1 MAYIIADNIIS
12 PLGETSEDNYL
23 SVKSGRSGI
32 RAYEPGTCNIPE
44 GFNAS
49 LLFEDFETLALKSAQ
64 KAIANALKNIA
75 NGQKAIGNAQK
86 NIANEQKNIGNA
98 QLELKGKRT
107 AFILSSTKGNI
118 EGNIS
123 LADSAQRIASQLG
136 IDSKPIV
143 VCNACISGLSALIL
157 GNRLIDSGL
166 YDTAIVCGCDT
177 PRQFILSGFQS
188 LKALSPEPC
197 RPFDME
203 RMGLNLGEA
212 AATLILSKN
221 PLQGNS
227 WRMGDGFIRND
238 AFHISTPS
246 KTADGLYLSLQR
258 TLESFTKEISS
269 ACKQIDLKEHL
280 AFINAHGTAT
290 LFNDQMESVAIGRAG
305 LSELPA
311 NAYKSFW
318 GHTMGAAGILE
329 TIISMKAI
337 DDDTILGTR
346 GFSELGVSGKMNI
359 CAENRPTDKK
369 GFIKMLSGF
378 GGCNAT
384 IWATKCPERE
394 NIALSQKEQQER
406 EFTTTHTIR
415 ITPEEVILDQR
426 KIWEGKEELGE
437 QEGQEHHS
445 LLTSLYKQMIGDY
458 PKFYKM
464 DGLSRLGFVASE
476 ILLNA
481 EKEETDE
488 ERAIIFF
495 NHSSSIDSDRN
506 YKESIKDKDN
516 YFPSPS
522 IFVYT
527 LPNIVT
533 GEIAIRNH
541 FQGETSFF
549 ILPDKDEKMMEE
561 ILQAS
566 CRDAQSKSF
575 LTGWIDYEDERHFEA
590 ELKICRIQPSLI
602 AYQEVK
608 GVKEVKELRRM
619 SCSLIRR
626 KNKILK

>member
-12 PLGETSEDNYL
+12 PLGETSEENYL
-23 SVKSGRSGI
+23 SVKAGRSGI

-44 GFNAS
+44 GFYAS
-49 LLFEDFETLALKSAQ
+49 LLFEDFETLALRSAQ
-64 KAIANALKNIA
+64 KAIA
-75 NGQKAIGNAQK
+75 
-86 NIANEQKNIGNA
+86 NA

-118 EGNIS
+118 EENIS

-136 IDSKPIV
+136 IDAKPIV

-166 YDTAIVCGCDT
+166 YDAAIVCGCDT

-188 LKALSPEPC
+188 LKALSPESC

-221 PLQGNS
+221 PIQGNS

-258 TLESFTKEISS
+258 TLESYTKEISS
-269 ACKQIDLKEHL
+269 TCKQIDMKEHL

-305 LSELPA
+305 LSDLPA

-384 IWATKCPERE
+384 IWAAKSPERE
-394 NIALSQKEQQER
+394 NIALSQIEQQNR

-426 KIWEGKEELGE
+426 KLWEGKKELEE
-437 QEGQEHHS
+437 QEGKEHHS
-445 LLTSLYKQMIGDY
+445 LLTSLYKQMIGNY

-481 EKEETDE
+481 EKGETDK

-495 NHSSSIDSDRN
+495 NHSSSIASDRN
-506 YKESIKDKDN
+506 YKESINDKDN

-541 FQGETSFF
+541 FHGETSFF
-549 ILPDKDEKMMEE
+549 ILPDKDERLMEE

-590 ELKICRIQPSLI
+590 DLKIKKMRN
-602 AYQEVK
+602 YK
-608 GVKEVKELRRM
+608 
-619 SCSLIRR
+619 
-626 KNKILK
+626 

>member
-12 PLGETSEDNYL
+12 PLGETSEENYL
-23 SVKSGRSGI
+23 SVKAGRSGI

-44 GFNAS
+44 GFYAS
-49 LLFEDFETLALKSAQ
+49 LLFEDFETLALRSAQ
-64 KAIANALKNIA
+64 KAIA
-75 NGQKAIGNAQK
+75 
-86 NIANEQKNIGNA
+86 NA

-118 EGNIS
+118 EENIS

-166 YDTAIVCGCDT
+166 YDAAIVCGCDT

-221 PLQGNS
+221 PIQGNS

-269 ACKQIDLKEHL
+269 TCKQIDMKEHL

-305 LSELPA
+305 LSDLPA

-346 GFSELGVSGKMNI
+346 GFAELGVSGKMNI

-384 IWATKCPERE
+384 IWAAKSPERE
-394 NIALSQKEQQER
+394 NIALSQMEQQNR

-415 ITPEEVILDQR
+415 ITPEEVILDQQ
-426 KIWEGKEELGE
+426 KLWEGKKELGK

-445 LLTSLYKQMIGDY
+445 LLTSLYKQMIGNY

-481 EKEETDE
+481 EKGDMDK

-495 NHSSSIDSDRN
+495 NHSSSIASDRN
-506 YKESIKDKDN
+506 YKESINGKDN

-541 FQGETSFF
+541 FHGETSFF
-549 ILPDKDEKMMEE
+549 ILPDKDERMMEE

-590 ELKICRIQPSLI
+590 DLKIKKMRN
-602 AYQEVK
+602 YK
-608 GVKEVKELRRM
+608 
-619 SCSLIRR
+619 
-626 KNKILK
+626 

>member
-12 PLGETSEDNYL
+12 PLGETSEENYL
-23 SVKSGRSGI
+23 SVKAGRSGI

-44 GFNAS
+44 GFYAS
-49 LLFEDFETLALKSAQ
+49 LLFEDFETLALRSAQ
-64 KAIANALKNIA
+64 KAIA
-75 NGQKAIGNAQK
+75 
-86 NIANEQKNIGNA
+86 NA

-118 EGNIS
+118 EENIS

-136 IDSKPIV
+136 IDAKPIV

-157 GNRLIDSGL
+157 GNRLIDSDL
-166 YDTAIVCGCDT
+166 YDAAIVCGCDT

-221 PLQGNS
+221 PIQGNS

-269 ACKQIDLKEHL
+269 TCKQIDMKEHL

-305 LSELPA
+305 LSDLPA

-384 IWATKCPERE
+384 IWAAKYPERE
-394 NIALSQKEQQER
+394 NIALSQIEQQNR
-406 EFTTTHTIR
+406 EFTTTHAIR
-415 ITPEEVILDQR
+415 ITPEEVVLDHQ
-426 KIWEGKEELGE
+426 KLWEGNQNANEKLEE
-437 QEGQEHHS
+437 QEGAGHHS
-445 LLTSLYKQMIGDY
+445 LLTSLYKQMIGNY

-481 EKEETDE
+481 EKGDTDVERREEEGERLLE

-495 NHSSSIDSDRN
+495 NHSSSIASDRN
-506 YKESIKDKDN
+506 YKESINDKDN

-541 FQGETSFF
+541 FHGETSFF
-549 ILPDKDEKMMEE
+549 ILPDKDERMMEE

-590 ELKICRIQPSLI
+590 DLKIKKMRN
-602 AYQEVK
+602 YK
-608 GVKEVKELRRM
+608 
-619 SCSLIRR
+619 
-626 KNKILK
+626 

>member
-64 KAIANALKNIA
+64 KAIANALKNI
-75 NGQKAIGNAQK
+75 GNAQK
-86 NIANEQKNIGNA
+86 TIGNA

-118 EGNIS
+118 EENIS

-157 GNRLIDSGL
+157 GNRLIDSDL
-166 YDTAIVCGCDT
+166 YDAAIVCGCDT

-221 PLQGNS
+221 PIQGNS
-227 WRMGDGFIRND
+227 WRLGDGFIRND

-269 ACKQIDLKEHL
+269 TCKQIDLKAHL

-305 LSELPA
+305 LSDLPA

-359 CAENRPTDKK
+359 CAENRQTDKK

-384 IWATKCPERE
+384 IWAAKKPERE
-394 NIALSQKEQQER
+394 NIALSQIEQQNR

-415 ITPEEVILDQR
+415 ITPEEVILDQQ
-426 KIWEGKEELGE
+426 KLWEGKKELGE

-445 LLTSLYKQMIGDY
+445 LLTSLYRQMIGNY

-481 EKEETDE
+481 EKGETDK

-495 NHSSSIDSDRN
+495 NHSSSIASDRN
-506 YKESIKDKDN
+506 YKESINDKDN

-541 FQGETSFF
+541 FHGETSFF
-549 ILPDKDEKMMEE
+549 ILPDKDERMMEE

-566 CRDAQSKSF
+566 CRDAQNKSF

-590 ELKICRIQPSLI
+590 ELKIKKMRN
-602 AYQEVK
+602 YK
-608 GVKEVKELRRM
+608 
-619 SCSLIRR
+619 
-626 KNKILK
+626 

>member
-12 PLGETSEDNYL
+12 PLGETSEENYL
-23 SVKSGRSGI
+23 SVKAGRSGI

-44 GFNAS
+44 GFYAS
-49 LLFEDFETLALKSAQ
+49 LLFEDFETLALRSAQ
-64 KAIANALKNIA
+64 KAIANALKT
-75 NGQKAIGNAQK
+75 IGN
-86 NIANEQKNIGNA
+86 GR
-98 QLELKGKRT
+98 LELKGKRT

-118 EGNIS
+118 EENIS

-136 IDSKPIV
+136 IASKPIV

-157 GNRLIDSGL
+157 GNRLTDSGL
-166 YDTAIVCGCDT
+166 YDAAIVCGCDT

-221 PLQGNS
+221 SIQGNS

-269 ACKQIDLKEHL
+269 TCKQIDMKEHL

-305 LSELPA
+305 LSDLPA

-384 IWATKCPERE
+384 IWAAKKPERE
-394 NIALSQKEQQER
+394 NIALSQIEQQNR

-415 ITPEEVILDQR
+415 ITPEEVVLDHQ
-426 KIWEGKEELGE
+426 KLWEGNQNANEKLGE

-445 LLTSLYKQMIGDY
+445 LLTTLYKQMIGNY

-481 EKEETDE
+481 EKGETDK

-495 NHSSSIDSDRN
+495 NHSSSIASDRN
-506 YKESIKDKDN
+506 YKESINDKDN

-541 FQGETSFF
+541 FHGETSFF
-549 ILPDKDEKMMEE
+549 ILPDKDERMMEE

-566 CRDAQSKSF
+566 CRDDQSKSF

-590 ELKICRIQPSLI
+590 DLKIKKMRN
-602 AYQEVK
+602 YK
-608 GVKEVKELRRM
+608 
-619 SCSLIRR
+619 
-626 KNKILK
+626 

>member
-12 PLGETSEDNYL
+12 PLGETSEENYL
-23 SVKSGRSGI
+23 SVKAGRSGI

-44 GFNAS
+44 GFYAS
-49 LLFEDFETLALKSAQ
+49 LLFEDFETLALRSAQ
-64 KAIANALKNIA
+64 KAIANA
-75 NGQKAIGNAQK
+75 QKTM
-86 NIANEQKNIGNA
+86 GNA

-118 EGNIS
+118 EENIS
-123 LADSAQRIASQLG
+123 LADSAQKIASQLG

-157 GNRLIDSGL
+157 GNRLIDSDL
-166 YDTAIVCGCDT
+166 YDAAIVCGCDT

-221 PLQGNS
+221 PIQGNS

-269 ACKQIDLKEHL
+269 TCKQIDMKEHL
-280 AFINAHGTAT
+280 TFINAHGTAT

-384 IWATKCPERE
+384 IWAAKNPERE
-394 NIALSQKEQQER
+394 NIALSQIEQQNR

-415 ITPEEVILDQR
+415 ITPEEVILDQQ
-426 KIWEGKEELGE
+426 KLWERKEELGE
-437 QEGQEHHS
+437 QEGKEHHS
-445 LLTSLYKQMIGDY
+445 LLTSLYKQMIGNY

-481 EKEETDE
+481 EKGETDK

-495 NHSSSIDSDRN
+495 NHSSSIASDRN
-506 YKESIKDKDN
+506 YKESINDKDN

-541 FQGETSFF
+541 FHGETSFF
-549 ILPDKDEKMMEE
+549 ILPDKDERMMEE

-590 ELKICRIQPSLI
+590 DLKIKKMR
-602 AYQEVK
+602 
-608 GVKEVKELRRM
+608 
-619 SCSLIRR
+619 
-626 KNKILK
+626 NKILKSYK

>member
-64 KAIANALKNIA
+64 KAI
-75 NGQKAIGNAQK
+75 
-86 NIANEQKNIGNA
+86 GNA

-118 EGNIS
+118 EENIS

-166 YDTAIVCGCDT
+166 YDAAIVCGCDT
-177 PRQFILSGFQS
+177 PRQFILSGFLS

-221 PLQGNS
+221 PIQGNS

-269 ACKQIDLKEHL
+269 TCEQIDMKAHL

-305 LSELPA
+305 LSDLPA

-384 IWATKCPERE
+384 IWAAKSPERE
-394 NIALSQKEQQER
+394 YIALSQKEQQER

-437 QEGQEHHS
+437 QEGKEHHS
-445 LLTSLYKQMIGDY
+445 LLTALYKQMIGDY

-481 EKEETDE
+481 EKEETEE

-495 NHSSSIDSDRN
+495 NHSSSIASDRN

-549 ILPDKDEKMMEE
+549 ILPDKDKKMMEE

-602 AYQEVK
+602 ANPS
-608 GVKEVKELRRM
+608 GLRY
-619 SCSLIRR
+619 SDKS
-626 KNKILK
+626 

>member
-12 PLGETSEDNYL
+12 PLGETSEENYL
-23 SVKSGRSGI
+23 SVKAGRSGI

-44 GFNAS
+44 GFYAS
-49 LLFEDFETLALKSAQ
+49 LLFEDFETLTLRSAQ
-64 KAIANALKNIA
+64 KAIANAQKTMG
-75 NGQKAIGNAQK
+75 NG
-86 NIANEQKNIGNA
+86 

-118 EGNIS
+118 EENIS

-136 IDSKPIV
+136 IDAKPIV

-166 YDTAIVCGCDT
+166 YDAAIVCGCDT

-221 PLQGNS
+221 PIQGNS

-269 ACKQIDLKEHL
+269 TCKQIDMKEHL

-305 LSELPA
+305 LSDLPA

-384 IWATKCPERE
+384 IWAAKNPERE
-394 NIALSQKEQQER
+394 NIALSQIEQQNR

-415 ITPEEVILDQR
+415 ITPEEVILDQQ
-426 KIWEGKEELGE
+426 KLWEGKEELGE
-437 QEGQEHHS
+437 QEGKEHHS
-445 LLTSLYKQMIGDY
+445 LLTTLYKQLIGNY

-481 EKEETDE
+481 EKGETDK

-495 NHSSSIDSDRN
+495 NHSSSIASDRN
-506 YKESIKDKDN
+506 YKESINDKNN

-541 FQGETSFF
+541 FHGETSFF
-549 ILPDKDEKMMEE
+549 ILPDKDERLMEE

-590 ELKICRIQPSLI
+590 DLKIKKMRN
-602 AYQEVK
+602 YK
-608 GVKEVKELRRM
+608 
-619 SCSLIRR
+619 
-626 KNKILK
+626 

>member
-1 MAYIIADNIIS
+1 M
-12 PLGETSEDNYL
+12 
-23 SVKSGRSGI
+23 
-32 RAYEPGTCNIPE
+32 
-44 GFNAS
+44 
-49 LLFEDFETLALKSAQ
+49 
-64 KAIANALKNIA
+64 
-75 NGQKAIGNAQK
+75 
-86 NIANEQKNIGNA
+86 
-98 QLELKGKRT
+98 
-107 AFILSSTKGNI
+107 
-118 EGNIS
+118 
-123 LADSAQRIASQLG
+123 ADSAQRIASQLG

-166 YDTAIVCGCDT
+166 YDAAIVCGCDT

-221 PLQGNS
+221 PIQGNS

-269 ACKQIDLKEHL
+269 TCEQIDLKEHL

-305 LSELPA
+305 LSDLPA

-359 CAENRPTDKK
+359 CAENRQTDKK

-384 IWATKCPERE
+384 IWAAKYPERE
-394 NIALSQKEQQER
+394 NEAAEQIEQQNR
-406 EFTTTHTIR
+406 EFTTTHAIR
-415 ITPEEVILDQR
+415 ITPEEVVLDHQ
-426 KIWEGKEELGE
+426 KLWEGKKKLGE

-445 LLTSLYKQMIGDY
+445 LLTTLYKQMIGNY

-481 EKEETDE
+481 EKGETDK

-495 NHSSSIDSDRN
+495 NHSSSIASDRN
-506 YKESIKDKDN
+506 YKESINDKNN

-541 FQGETSFF
+541 FHGETSFF
-549 ILPDKDEKMMEE
+549 ILPDKDERMMEE

-566 CRDAQSKSF
+566 CLDAQSKSF

-590 ELKICRIQPSLI
+590 DLKIEKMRN
-602 AYQEVK
+602 YK
-608 GVKEVKELRRM
+608 
-619 SCSLIRR
+619 
-626 KNKILK
+626 

>member
-12 PLGETSEDNYL
+12 PLGETSEENYL
-23 SVKSGRSGI
+23 SVKAGRSGI

-44 GFNAS
+44 GFYAS
-49 LLFEDFETLALKSAQ
+49 LLFEDFETLALRSAQ
-64 KAIANALKNIA
+64 KAIA
-75 NGQKAIGNAQK
+75 
-86 NIANEQKNIGNA
+86 NA

-118 EGNIS
+118 EKNIS

-166 YDTAIVCGCDT
+166 YDAAIVCGCDT

-221 PLQGNS
+221 PILGNS

-269 ACKQIDLKEHL
+269 TCKQIDMKEHL

-305 LSELPA
+305 LSDLPA

-329 TIISMKAI
+329 TIICMKAI

-346 GFSELGVSGKMNI
+346 GFSELGVSGEMNI

-384 IWATKCPERE
+384 IWAAKSPERE
-394 NIALSQKEQQER
+394 YIDLSQKEQQNR

-415 ITPEEVILDQR
+415 ITPKEVILDQR
-426 KIWEGKEELGE
+426 KLWERMEELGK
-437 QEGQEHHS
+437 QEGKEHHS
-445 LLTSLYKQMIGDY
+445 LLTTLYKQMIGNY

-481 EKEETDE
+481 EKGDTDVERREEEGERLLE

-495 NHSSSIDSDRN
+495 NHSSSIASDRN
-506 YKESIKDKDN
+506 YKESINDKDN

-541 FQGETSFF
+541 FHGETSFF
-549 ILPDKDEKMMEE
+549 ILPDKDERLMEE

-590 ELKICRIQPSLI
+590 DLKIKKMRN
-602 AYQEVK
+602 YK
-608 GVKEVKELRRM
+608 
-619 SCSLIRR
+619 
-626 KNKILK
+626 

>member
-12 PLGETSEDNYL
+12 PLGETSEENYL
-23 SVKSGRSGI
+23 SVKAGRSGI

-44 GFNAS
+44 GFYAS

-64 KAIANALKNIA
+64 KAIANAQKNIE
-75 NGQKAIGNAQK
+75 NAQK
-86 NIANEQKNIGNA
+86 DIGNEQKTMGNA

-118 EGNIS
+118 EENIS

-157 GNRLIDSGL
+157 GNRLIDSDL
-166 YDTAIVCGCDT
+166 YDAAIVCGCDT

-221 PLQGNS
+221 PIQGNS

-269 ACKQIDLKEHL
+269 TCKQIDLKEHL

-305 LSELPA
+305 LSDLPA

-384 IWATKCPERE
+384 IWAAKKPERE
-394 NIALSQKEQQER
+394 NIDLSQKEQLNR

-426 KIWEGKEELGE
+426 KLWEGKKELGE

-445 LLTSLYKQMIGDY
+445 LLTTLYKQMIGNY

-481 EKEETDE
+481 EKGETDK

-495 NHSSSIDSDRN
+495 NHSSSIASDRN
-506 YKESIKDKDN
+506 YKESINDKDN

-541 FQGETSFF
+541 FHGETSFF
-549 ILPDKDEKMMEE
+549 ILPDKDERMMEE

-566 CRDAQSKSF
+566 CRDDQSKSF

-590 ELKICRIQPSLI
+590 DLKIKKMRN
-602 AYQEVK
+602 YK
-608 GVKEVKELRRM
+608 
-619 SCSLIRR
+619 
-626 KNKILK
+626 

>member
-12 PLGETSEDNYL
+12 PLGETSEENYL
-23 SVKSGRSGI
+23 SVKAGRSGI

-44 GFNAS
+44 GFYAS
-49 LLFEDFETLALKSAQ
+49 LLFEDFETLALRSAQ
-64 KAIANALKNIA
+64 KAIA
-75 NGQKAIGNAQK
+75 
-86 NIANEQKNIGNA
+86 NA

-118 EGNIS
+118 EENIS

-136 IDSKPIV
+136 IDSQPIV

-157 GNRLIDSGL
+157 GNRLIDSDL
-166 YDTAIVCGCDT
+166 YDAAIVCGCDT

-221 PLQGNS
+221 SIQGNS

-269 ACKQIDLKEHL
+269 TCKQIDLKEHL

-359 CAENRPTDKK
+359 CAENRQTDKK

-384 IWATKCPERE
+384 IWAAKDPERE
-394 NIALSQKEQQER
+394 NIALSQIEQQNR
-406 EFTTTHTIR
+406 EFTTTHAIR
-415 ITPEEVILDQR
+415 ITPEEVVLDHQ
-426 KIWEGKEELGE
+426 KLWEGNQNANEKLEE
-437 QEGQEHHS
+437 QEGAGHHS
-445 LLTSLYKQMIGDY
+445 LLTSLYRQMIGNY

-481 EKEETDE
+481 EKGDTDVERREEEGERLLE

-495 NHSSSIDSDRN
+495 NHSSSIASDRN
-506 YKESIKDKDN
+506 YKESINDKDN

-541 FQGETSFF
+541 FHGETSFF
-549 ILPDKDEKMMEE
+549 ILPDKDERMMEE

-590 ELKICRIQPSLI
+590 DLKIKKMRN
-602 AYQEVK
+602 YK
-608 GVKEVKELRRM
+608 
-619 SCSLIRR
+619 
-626 KNKILK
+626 

>member
-12 PLGETSEDNYL
+12 PLGETSEENYL
-23 SVKSGRSGI
+23 SVKAGRSGI

-44 GFNAS
+44 GFYAS

-64 KAIANALKNIA
+64 KAIANA
-75 NGQKAIGNAQK
+75 QKTM
-86 NIANEQKNIGNA
+86 GNA

-118 EGNIS
+118 EENIS
-123 LADSAQRIASQLG
+123 LADSAQKIASQLG

-166 YDTAIVCGCDT
+166 YDAAIVCGCDT

-221 PLQGNS
+221 PILGNS

-269 ACKQIDLKEHL
+269 TCKQIDMKAHL

-290 LFNDQMESVAIGRAG
+290 LFNDQMESVAIERAG
-305 LSELPA
+305 LSDLPA

-346 GFSELGVSGKMNI
+346 GFSELGVSGEMNI

-384 IWATKCPERE
+384 IWAAKYPERE
-394 NIALSQKEQQER
+394 NEAAEQIEQQNR
-406 EFTTTHTIR
+406 EFTTTHAIR
-415 ITPEEVILDQR
+415 ITPEEVVLDHQ
-426 KIWEGKEELGE
+426 KLWEGNQNANEKLDE
-437 QEGQEHHS
+437 QEGAGHHS
-445 LLTSLYKQMIGDY
+445 LLTSLYRQMIGNY

-481 EKEETDE
+481 EKGDTDVERREEEGERLLE

-495 NHSSSIDSDRN
+495 NHSSSIASDRN
-506 YKESIKDKDN
+506 YKESINDKDN

-541 FQGETSFF
+541 FHGETSFF
-549 ILPDKDEKMMEE
+549 ILPDKDERLMEE

-590 ELKICRIQPSLI
+590 DLKIKKMRN
-602 AYQEVK
+602 YK
-608 GVKEVKELRRM
+608 
-619 SCSLIRR
+619 
-626 KNKILK
+626 

>member
-12 PLGETSEDNYL
+12 PLGETSEENYL
-23 SVKSGRSGI
+23 SVKAGRSGI

-44 GFNAS
+44 GFYAS
-49 LLFEDFETLALKSAQ
+49 LLFEDFETLALRSAQ
-64 KAIANALKNIA
+64 KAIA
-75 NGQKAIGNAQK
+75 
-86 NIANEQKNIGNA
+86 NA

-118 EGNIS
+118 EENIS
-123 LADSAQRIASQLG
+123 LADSAQRIANLLG

-166 YDTAIVCGCDT
+166 YDFAIVCGCDT

-221 PLQGNS
+221 PIQGNS

-258 TLESFTKEISS
+258 TLESYTKEISS
-269 ACKQIDLKEHL
+269 ACKQIDMKAHL

-290 LFNDQMESVAIGRAG
+290 LFNDQMESVAISRAG
-305 LSELPA
+305 LSDLPA

-394 NIALSQKEQQER
+394 NIALSQKEQLHR

-437 QEGQEHHS
+437 QEGLEHHS

-481 EKEETDE
+481 EKGETEEERKEEEIKNLE

-495 NHSSSIDSDRN
+495 NHSSSIASDRN

-549 ILPDKDEKMMEE
+549 ILPDKDEMMMKE

-590 ELKICRIQPSLI
+590 DLKIKKMRN
-602 AYQEVK
+602 YK
-608 GVKEVKELRRM
+608 
-619 SCSLIRR
+619 
-626 KNKILK
+626 

>member
-12 PLGETSEDNYL
+12 PLGETSEENYL
-23 SVKSGRSGI
+23 SVKAGRSGI

-44 GFNAS
+44 GFYAS

-64 KAIANALKNIA
+64 KAIAN
-75 NGQKAIGNAQK
+75 GR
-86 NIANEQKNIGNA
+86 
-98 QLELKGKRT
+98 LELKGKRT

-118 EGNIS
+118 EENIS
-123 LADSAQRIASQLG
+123 LADSAQRIANQLG
-136 IDSKPIV
+136 IDAKPIV

-157 GNRLIDSGL
+157 GNRLIDSDL
-166 YDTAIVCGCDT
+166 YDAAIVCGCDT
-177 PRQFILSGFQS
+177 PQQFILSGFQS

-221 PLQGNS
+221 PIQGNS

-269 ACKQIDLKEHL
+269 TCKQIDLKEHL

-305 LSELPA
+305 LSDLPA

-346 GFSELGVSGKMNI
+346 GFSELGVSGEMNI

-384 IWATKCPERE
+384 IWAAKIPERE
-394 NIALSQKEQQER
+394 NEAAEQIEQQNR

-426 KIWEGKEELGE
+426 KLWEGKKELGE
-437 QEGQEHHS
+437 QEGKEHHS
-445 LLTSLYKQMIGDY
+445 LLTTLYKQMIGNY

-481 EKEETDE
+481 EKGDTDVERREEEGERLLE

-495 NHSSSIDSDRN
+495 NHSSSIASDRN
-506 YKESIKDKDN
+506 YKESINDKNN

-541 FQGETSFF
+541 FHGETSFF
-549 ILPDKDEKMMEE
+549 ILPDKDERMMEE

-566 CRDAQSKSF
+566 CRDDQSKSF

-590 ELKICRIQPSLI
+590 DLKIKKMRN
-602 AYQEVK
+602 YK
-608 GVKEVKELRRM
+608 
-619 SCSLIRR
+619 
-626 KNKILK
+626 

>member
-12 PLGETSEDNYL
+12 PLGETSEENYL
-23 SVKSGRSGI
+23 SVKAGRSGI

-44 GFNAS
+44 GFYAS
-49 LLFEDFETLALKSAQ
+49 LLFEDFETLALRSAQ
-64 KAIANALKNIA
+64 KAIA
-75 NGQKAIGNAQK
+75 
-86 NIANEQKNIGNA
+86 NA

-118 EGNIS
+118 EENIS
-123 LADSAQRIASQLG
+123 LADSAQRIANQLG
-136 IDSKPIV
+136 IDSQPIV
-143 VCNACISGLSALIL
+143 VCNACISGLSALIW
-157 GNRLIDSGL
+157 GNRLIDSDL
-166 YDTAIVCGCDT
+166 YDAAIVCGCDT

-221 PLQGNS
+221 PIQGNS

-269 ACKQIDLKEHL
+269 TCKQIDMKEHL

-305 LSELPA
+305 LSDLPA

-384 IWATKCPERE
+384 IWAAKYPERE
-394 NIALSQKEQQER
+394 NIALSQIEQQNR

-415 ITPEEVILDQR
+415 ITPEEVILDQQ
-426 KIWEGKEELGE
+426 KLWEGKKELGK

-445 LLTSLYKQMIGDY
+445 LLTSLYKQMIGNY

-481 EKEETDE
+481 EKGDMDK

-495 NHSSSIDSDRN
+495 NHSSSIASDRN
-506 YKESIKDKDN
+506 YKESINGKDN

-541 FQGETSFF
+541 FHGETSFF
-549 ILPDKDEKMMEE
+549 ILPDKDERMMEE

-590 ELKICRIQPSLI
+590 DLKIKKMRN
-602 AYQEVK
+602 YK
-608 GVKEVKELRRM
+608 
-619 SCSLIRR
+619 
-626 KNKILK
+626 

>member
-12 PLGETSEDNYL
+12 PLGETSEENYL
-23 SVKSGRSGI
+23 SVKAGRSGI

-44 GFNAS
+44 GFYAS

-64 KAIANALKNIA
+64 KAIR
-75 NGQKAIGNAQK
+75 
-86 NIANEQKNIGNA
+86 NA

-118 EGNIS
+118 EENIS

-136 IDSKPIV
+136 IDAKPIV

-166 YDTAIVCGCDT
+166 YDAAIVCGCDT

-188 LKALSPEPC
+188 LKALSSEPC

-258 TLESFTKEISS
+258 TLESYTKEISS
-269 ACKQIDLKEHL
+269 ACEQIDMKEHL

-305 LSELPA
+305 LSDLPA

-337 DDDTILGTR
+337 DDNTILGTR

-384 IWATKCPERE
+384 IWAAKKTERE
-394 NIALSQKEQQER
+394 NIALSQKEQLHR

-437 QEGQEHHS
+437 QEGLEHHS

-481 EKEETDE
+481 EKEETE
-488 ERAIIFF
+488 EEKAIIFF
-495 NHSSSIDSDRN
+495 NHSSSIASDRN

-602 AYQEVK
+602 ANPSDLQYSDK
-608 GVKEVKELRRM
+608 
-619 SCSLIRR
+619 S
-626 KNKILK
+626 

>member
-12 PLGETSEDNYL
+12 PLGETSEENYL
-23 SVKSGRSGI
+23 SVKAGRSGI

-44 GFNAS
+44 GFYAS
-49 LLFEDFETLALKSAQ
+49 LLFEDFETLALRSAQ
-64 KAIANALKNIA
+64 KAIA
-75 NGQKAIGNAQK
+75 
-86 NIANEQKNIGNA
+86 NA

-118 EGNIS
+118 EENIS
-123 LADSAQRIASQLG
+123 LADSAQRIATQLG
-136 IDSKPIV
+136 IDAKPIV

-166 YDTAIVCGCDT
+166 YDAAIVCGCDT

-221 PLQGNS
+221 PIQGNS

-269 ACKQIDLKEHL
+269 TCKQIDMKEHL

-305 LSELPA
+305 LSDLPA

-384 IWATKCPERE
+384 IWAAKNPESE
-394 NIALSQKEQQER
+394 MIALSQKEQQEC
-406 EFTTTHTIR
+406 EFTTTHAIR

-426 KIWEGKEELGE
+426 KLWEGKEELGE
-437 QEGQEHHS
+437 QEGKEHHS
-445 LLTSLYKQMIGDY
+445 LLTSLYKQMIGNY

-481 EKEETDE
+481 EKGETDVERREEEGERLLE

-495 NHSSSIDSDRN
+495 NHSSSIASDRN
-506 YKESIKDKDN
+506 YKESINDKNN

-541 FQGETSFF
+541 FHGETSFF
-549 ILPDKDEKMMEE
+549 ILPDKDERMMEE

-566 CRDAQSKSF
+566 CRDDQSKSF

-590 ELKICRIQPSLI
+590 DLKIKKMRN
-602 AYQEVK
+602 YK
-608 GVKEVKELRRM
+608 
-619 SCSLIRR
+619 
-626 KNKILK
+626 

>member
-12 PLGETSEDNYL
+12 PLGETSEENYL
-23 SVKSGRSGI
+23 SVKAGRSGI

-44 GFNAS
+44 GFYAS
-49 LLFEDFETLALKSAQ
+49 LLFEDFETLALRSAQ
-64 KAIANALKNIA
+64 KAIANALKT
-75 NGQKAIGNAQK
+75 
-86 NIANEQKNIGNA
+86 IGNA

-118 EGNIS
+118 EENIS

-136 IDSKPIV
+136 IDAKPIV

-157 GNRLIDSGL
+157 GNRLIDSDL
-166 YDTAIVCGCDT
+166 YDAAIVCGCDT

-221 PLQGNS
+221 PIQGNS

-258 TLESFTKEISS
+258 TLESFTQEISS
-269 ACKQIDLKEHL
+269 TCKQIDLKEHL

-305 LSELPA
+305 LSDLPA

-346 GFSELGVSGKMNI
+346 GFAELGVSGKMNI

-384 IWATKCPERE
+384 IWAAKKPEKE
-394 NIALSQKEQQER
+394 NIALSQIEQQNR

-415 ITPEEVILDQR
+415 ITPEEVVLDHQ
-426 KIWEGKEELGE
+426 KLWEGKKELGE
-437 QEGQEHHS
+437 QDGKEHHS
-445 LLTSLYKQMIGDY
+445 LLTSLYKQMIGNY

-481 EKEETDE
+481 EKGETDK

-495 NHSSSIDSDRN
+495 NHSSSIASDRN
-506 YKESIKDKDN
+506 YKESINDKNN

-541 FQGETSFF
+541 FHGETSFF
-549 ILPDKDEKMMEE
+549 ILPDKDERMMEE

-566 CRDAQSKSF
+566 CRDDQSKSF

-590 ELKICRIQPSLI
+590 DLKIKKMRN
-602 AYQEVK
+602 YK
-608 GVKEVKELRRM
+608 
-619 SCSLIRR
+619 
-626 KNKILK
+626 

>member
-12 PLGETSEDNYL
+12 PLGETSEENYL
-23 SVKSGRSGI
+23 SVKAGRSGI

-44 GFNAS
+44 GFYAS
-49 LLFEDFETLALKSAQ
+49 LLFEDFETLALRSAQ
-64 KAIANALKNIA
+64 KAIANAQKNIE
-75 NGQKAIGNAQK
+75 NAQK
-86 NIANEQKNIGNA
+86 TMGNA
-98 QLELKGKRT
+98 LLELKGKRT

-118 EGNIS
+118 EENIS
-123 LADSAQRIASQLG
+123 LADSAQRIATQLG

-166 YDTAIVCGCDT
+166 YDFAIVCGCDT

-221 PLQGNS
+221 PIQGNS

-269 ACKQIDLKEHL
+269 TCKQIDMKAHL

-305 LSELPA
+305 LSDLPA

-384 IWATKCPERE
+384 IWAAKSPERE
-394 NIALSQKEQQER
+394 YIDLSQKEQQKR
-406 EFTTTHTIR
+406 EFTTTHAIR
-415 ITPEEVILDQR
+415 ITPEEVVLDHQ
-426 KIWEGKEELGE
+426 KLWEGNQNANEKLEE
-437 QEGQEHHS
+437 QEGAGHHS
-445 LLTSLYKQMIGDY
+445 LLTSLYKQMIGNY

-481 EKEETDE
+481 EKGETDK

-495 NHSSSIDSDRN
+495 NHSSSIASDRN
-506 YKESIKDKDN
+506 YKESINDKDN

-541 FQGETSFF
+541 FHGETSFF
-549 ILPDKDEKMMEE
+549 ILPDKDERLMEE

-590 ELKICRIQPSLI
+590 DLKIKKMRN
-602 AYQEVK
+602 YK
-608 GVKEVKELRRM
+608 
-619 SCSLIRR
+619 
-626 KNKILK
+626 

>member
-12 PLGETSEDNYL
+12 PLGETSEGNYL
-23 SVKSGRSGI
+23 SVKAGRSGI

-44 GFNAS
+44 GFYAS
-49 LLFEDFETLALKSAQ
+49 LLFEDFETLALRSAQ
-64 KAIANALKNIA
+64 KAIA
-75 NGQKAIGNAQK
+75 
-86 NIANEQKNIGNA
+86 NA

-118 EGNIS
+118 EENIS

-136 IDSKPIV
+136 IDAKPIV

-166 YDTAIVCGCDT
+166 YDAAIVCGCDT

-221 PLQGNS
+221 PIQGNS

-269 ACKQIDLKEHL
+269 TCKQIDLKAHL

-384 IWATKCPERE
+384 IWAAKSPERE
-394 NIALSQKEQQER
+394 YIDLSQKEQQKR

-426 KIWEGKEELGE
+426 KLWERKEELGE
-437 QEGQEHHS
+437 QEGKEHHS
-445 LLTSLYKQMIGDY
+445 LLTSLYKQMIGNY

-481 EKEETDE
+481 EKGETDK

-495 NHSSSIDSDRN
+495 NHSSSIASDRN
-506 YKESIKDKDN
+506 YKESINDKDN

-541 FQGETSFF
+541 FHGETSFF
-549 ILPDKDEKMMEE
+549 ILPDKDERMMEE

-566 CRDAQSKSF
+566 CRDDQSKSF

-590 ELKICRIQPSLI
+590 DLKIKKMRN
-602 AYQEVK
+602 YK
-608 GVKEVKELRRM
+608 
-619 SCSLIRR
+619 
-626 KNKILK
+626 

>member
-12 PLGETSEDNYL
+12 PLGETSEENYL

-44 GFNAS
+44 GFTAS
-49 LLFEDFETLALKSAQ
+49 LLFEDFETLALRSAQ
-64 KAIANALKNIA
+64 KAIANA
-75 NGQKAIGNAQK
+75 QKTIGN
-86 NIANEQKNIGNA
+86 ER
-98 QLELKGKRT
+98 LELKGKRT

-118 EGNIS
+118 EENIS

-136 IDSKPIV
+136 IDAKPIV

-157 GNRLIDSGL
+157 GNRLIDSDL
-166 YDTAIVCGCDT
+166 YDAAIVCGCDT

-188 LKALSPEPC
+188 LKALSPESC

-221 PLQGNS
+221 PIQGNS

-269 ACKQIDLKEHL
+269 TCKQIDMKEHL

-305 LSELPA
+305 LSDLPA

-346 GFSELGVSGKMNI
+346 GFSEQGVSGKMNI

-384 IWATKCPERE
+384 IWAAKNPERE
-394 NIALSQKEQQER
+394 NIALSQKEQQKR

-415 ITPEEVILDQR
+415 IMPEEVILDQQ
-426 KIWEGKEELGE
+426 KLWEGKKELEE

-445 LLTSLYKQMIGDY
+445 LLTTLYKQMIGNY

-481 EKEETDE
+481 EKGETDK

-495 NHSSSIDSDRN
+495 NHSSSIASDRN
-506 YKESIKDKDN
+506 YKESINDKDN

-541 FQGETSFF
+541 FHGETSFF
-549 ILPDKDEKMMEE
+549 ILPDKDERLMEE

-566 CRDAQSKSF
+566 CRDDQSKSF

-590 ELKICRIQPSLI
+590 ELKIKKMRN
-602 AYQEVK
+602 YK
-608 GVKEVKELRRM
+608 
-619 SCSLIRR
+619 
-626 KNKILK
+626 

>member
-12 PLGETSEDNYL
+12 PLGETSEENYL
-23 SVKSGRSGI
+23 SVKAGRSGI

-44 GFNAS
+44 EFYAS
-49 LLFEDFETLALKSAQ
+49 LLFEDFETLALRSAQ
-64 KAIANALKNIA
+64 KAIANA
-75 NGQKAIGNAQK
+75 
-86 NIANEQKNIGNA
+86 
-98 QLELKGKRT
+98 QLELQGKRT

-118 EGNIS
+118 EENIS

-166 YDTAIVCGCDT
+166 YDAAIVCGCDT

-221 PLQGNS
+221 PIQGNS

-269 ACKQIDLKEHL
+269 TCKQIDMKAHL

-305 LSELPA
+305 LSDLPA

-384 IWATKCPERE
+384 IWAAKSPESE
-394 NIALSQKEQQER
+394 MIALSQKEQQEC
-406 EFTTTHTIR
+406 EFTTTHAIR
-415 ITPEEVILDQR
+415 ITPEEVVLDHQ
-426 KIWEGKEELGE
+426 KLWEGKKELGE

-445 LLTSLYKQMIGDY
+445 LLTTLYKQMIGNY

-481 EKEETDE
+481 EKGETDE

-495 NHSSSIDSDRN
+495 NHSSSIASDRN
-506 YKESIKDKDN
+506 YKESINDKDN

-541 FQGETSFF
+541 FHGETSFF
-549 ILPDKDEKMMEE
+549 ILPDKGERMMEE

-566 CRDAQSKSF
+566 CRDDQSKSF

-590 ELKICRIQPSLI
+590 DLKIKKMRN
-602 AYQEVK
+602 YK
-608 GVKEVKELRRM
+608 
-619 SCSLIRR
+619 
-626 KNKILK
+626 

>member
-12 PLGETSEDNYL
+12 PLGETSEENYL
-23 SVKSGRSGI
+23 SVKAGRSGI
-32 RAYEPGTCNIPE
+32 RTYEPGTCNIPE
-44 GFNAS
+44 GFYAS
-49 LLFEDFETLALKSAQ
+49 LLFEDFETLALRSAQ
-64 KAIANALKNIA
+64 KAIA
-75 NGQKAIGNAQK
+75 
-86 NIANEQKNIGNA
+86 NA

-118 EGNIS
+118 EENIS

-136 IDSKPIV
+136 IDAKPIV

-157 GNRLIDSGL
+157 GNRLIDSDL
-166 YDTAIVCGCDT
+166 YDAAIVCGCDT
-177 PRQFILSGFQS
+177 PWQFILSGFQS

-221 PLQGNS
+221 PIQGNS

-269 ACKQIDLKEHL
+269 TCKQIDLKAHL

-305 LSELPA
+305 LSDLPA

-384 IWATKCPERE
+384 IWAAKYPERE
-394 NIALSQKEQQER
+394 NIALSQIEQQNR
-406 EFTTTHTIR
+406 EFTTTHAIR
-415 ITPEEVILDQR
+415 ITPEEVVLDHQ
-426 KIWEGKEELGE
+426 KLWEENQNANEKLEE
-437 QEGQEHHS
+437 QEGAGHHS
-445 LLTSLYKQMIGDY
+445 LLTSLYRQMIGNY

-481 EKEETDE
+481 EKGETDK

-495 NHSSSIDSDRN
+495 NHSSSIASDRN
-506 YKESIKDKDN
+506 YKESINDKDN

-541 FQGETSFF
+541 FHGETSFF
-549 ILPDKDEKMMEE
+549 ILPDKDERMMEE

-566 CRDAQSKSF
+566 CRDDQSKSF

-590 ELKICRIQPSLI
+590 DLKIKKMRN
-602 AYQEVK
+602 YK
-608 GVKEVKELRRM
+608 
-619 SCSLIRR
+619 
-626 KNKILK
+626 

>member
-12 PLGETSEDNYL
+12 PLGETSEENYL
-23 SVKSGRSGI
+23 SVKAGRSGI

-44 GFNAS
+44 GFYAS
-49 LLFEDFETLALKSAQ
+49 LLFEDFETLALRSAQ
-64 KAIANALKNIA
+64 KAIA
-75 NGQKAIGNAQK
+75 
-86 NIANEQKNIGNA
+86 NA
-98 QLELKGKRT
+98 QLELKGKRI

-118 EGNIS
+118 EENIS

-136 IDSKPIV
+136 IDSQPIV

-157 GNRLIDSGL
+157 GNRLIDSDL

-221 PLQGNS
+221 PIQGNS

-269 ACKQIDLKEHL
+269 TCKQIDLKEHL

-305 LSELPA
+305 LSDLPA

-384 IWATKCPERE
+384 IWAAKNPERE
-394 NIALSQKEQQER
+394 NIALSQIEQQNC

-426 KIWEGKEELGE
+426 KLWEGKKELGE
-437 QEGQEHHS
+437 QEGKEHHS
-445 LLTSLYKQMIGDY
+445 LLTTLYKQMIGNY

-481 EKEETDE
+481 EKGETDK

-495 NHSSSIDSDRN
+495 NHSSSIASDRN
-506 YKESIKDKDN
+506 YKESINDKNN

-541 FQGETSFF
+541 FHGETSFF
-549 ILPDKDEKMMEE
+549 ILPDKDERMMEE

-590 ELKICRIQPSLI
+590 DLKIKKMRN
-602 AYQEVK
+602 YK
-608 GVKEVKELRRM
+608 
-619 SCSLIRR
+619 
-626 KNKILK
+626 

>member
-12 PLGETSEDNYL
+12 PLGETSEENYL

-64 KAIANALKNIA
+64 KAI
-75 NGQKAIGNAQK
+75 GNV
-86 NIANEQKNIGNA
+86 

-118 EGNIS
+118 EENIS

-166 YDTAIVCGCDT
+166 YDSAIVCGCDT

-221 PLQGNS
+221 PIQGNS
-227 WRMGDGFIRND
+227 WRLGDGFIRND

-269 ACKQIDLKEHL
+269 TCKQIDLKAHL

-305 LSELPA
+305 LSDLPA

-384 IWATKCPERE
+384 IWAAKSPERE
-394 NIALSQKEQQER
+394 NIALSQKEQQKR

-415 ITPEEVILDQR
+415 ITPEEVILDQQ
-426 KIWEGKEELGE
+426 KLWEGKEELGN
-437 QEGQEHHS
+437 QEGKEHHS
-445 LLTSLYKQMIGDY
+445 LLTALYKQMIGNY

-464 DGLSRLGFVASE
+464 DGLSRLGFLASE

-481 EKEETDE
+481 EKEETEE

-495 NHSSSIDSDRN
+495 NHSSSIASDRN

-541 FQGETSFF
+541 FHGETSFF
-549 ILPDKDEKMMEE
+549 ILPDKDERLMEE

-590 ELKICRIQPSLI
+590 DLKIKKMRN
-602 AYQEVK
+602 YK
-608 GVKEVKELRRM
+608 
-619 SCSLIRR
+619 
-626 KNKILK
+626 

>member
-44 GFNAS
+44 GFYAS

-64 KAIANALKNIA
+64 KAIG
-75 NGQKAIGNAQK
+75 NG
-86 NIANEQKNIGNA
+86 

-118 EGNIS
+118 EENIS
-123 LADSAQRIASQLG
+123 LADSAQRIATQLG
-136 IDSKPIV
+136 IDTKPIV

-157 GNRLIDSGL
+157 GNSLIDSGL
-166 YDTAIVCGCDT
+166 YDAAIVCGCDT

-221 PLQGNS
+221 PIQGNS

-269 ACKQIDLKEHL
+269 TCKQIDLKEHL

-346 GFSELGVSGKMNI
+346 GFSELGVSGEMNI

-384 IWATKCPERE
+384 IWAAKYPERE
-394 NIALSQKEQQER
+394 NIALSQIEQQNC

-426 KIWEGKEELGE
+426 KLWEGKKELGE
-437 QEGQEHHS
+437 QEGKEHHS
-445 LLTSLYKQMIGDY
+445 LLTTLYKQMIGNY

-481 EKEETDE
+481 EKGETDK

-495 NHSSSIDSDRN
+495 NHSSSIASDRN
-506 YKESIKDKDN
+506 YKESINDKDN

-541 FQGETSFF
+541 FHGETSFF

-590 ELKICRIQPSLI
+590 DLKIKKMRN
-602 AYQEVK
+602 YK
-608 GVKEVKELRRM
+608 
-619 SCSLIRR
+619 
-626 KNKILK
+626 

>member
-12 PLGETSEDNYL
+12 PLGETSEENYL
-23 SVKSGRSGI
+23 SVKAGRSGI

-44 GFNAS
+44 GFYAS

-64 KAIANALKNIA
+64 KAIANAQKNIE
-75 NGQKAIGNAQK
+75 NAQK
-86 NIANEQKNIGNA
+86 DIGNKQKAIGNA

-118 EGNIS
+118 EENIS

-136 IDSKPIV
+136 IDAKPIV

-166 YDTAIVCGCDT
+166 YDAAIVCGCDT

-221 PLQGNS
+221 PIQGNS

-258 TLESFTKEISS
+258 TLESYTKEISS
-269 ACKQIDLKEHL
+269 TCKQIDMKEQI

-329 TIISMKAI
+329 TIICMKAI

-384 IWATKCPERE
+384 IWAAKSPESE
-394 NIALSQKEQQER
+394 MIALSQKEQQEC
-406 EFTTTHTIR
+406 EFTTTHAIR
-415 ITPEEVILDQR
+415 ITPEEVVLDHQ
-426 KIWEGKEELGE
+426 KLWEGNQNANEKLEE
-437 QEGQEHHS
+437 QEGAGHHS
-445 LLTSLYKQMIGDY
+445 LLTSLYKQMIGNY

-481 EKEETDE
+481 EKGDTDK

-495 NHSSSIDSDRN
+495 NHSSSIASDRN
-506 YKESIKDKDN
+506 YKESINDKDN

-541 FQGETSFF
+541 FHGETSFF
-549 ILPDKDEKMMEE
+549 ILPNKDERMMEE

-590 ELKICRIQPSLI
+590 DLKIKKMRNEKLQM
-602 AYQEVK
+602 
-608 GVKEVKELRRM
+608 R
-619 SCSLIRR
+619 
-626 KNKILK
+626 NKILKSYK

>member
-12 PLGETSEDNYL
+12 PLGETSEENYL
-23 SVKSGRSGI
+23 SVKAGRSGI

-44 GFNAS
+44 GFYAS
-49 LLFEDFETLALKSAQ
+49 LLFEDFETLALRSAQ
-64 KAIANALKNIA
+64 KAIA
-75 NGQKAIGNAQK
+75 
-86 NIANEQKNIGNA
+86 NA
-98 QLELKGKRT
+98 QLELKGKRI

-118 EGNIS
+118 EENIS

-136 IDSKPIV
+136 IDSQPIV

-157 GNRLIDSGL
+157 GNRLIDSDL

-221 PLQGNS
+221 PIQGNS

-246 KTADGLYLSLQR
+246 KTADGLYLSIQR

-269 ACKQIDLKEHL
+269 TCKQIDMKAHL

-305 LSELPA
+305 LSDLPT

-384 IWATKCPERE
+384 IWAAKSPESE
-394 NIALSQKEQQER
+394 MIALSQKEQQEC
-406 EFTTTHTIR
+406 EFTTTHAIR
-415 ITPEEVILDQR
+415 ITPEEVVLDHQ
-426 KIWEGKEELGE
+426 KLWEGNQNANEKLEE
-437 QEGQEHHS
+437 QEGAGHHS
-445 LLTSLYKQMIGDY
+445 LLTSLYRQMIGNY

-481 EKEETDE
+481 EKGETDE

-495 NHSSSIDSDRN
+495 NHSSSIASDRN
-506 YKESIKDKDN
+506 YKESINDKDN

-541 FQGETSFF
+541 FHGETSFF
-549 ILPDKDEKMMEE
+549 ILPDKDKRMMEE

-566 CRDAQSKSF
+566 CRDDQSKSF

-590 ELKICRIQPSLI
+590 DLKIKKMRN
-602 AYQEVK
+602 YK
-608 GVKEVKELRRM
+608 
-619 SCSLIRR
+619 
-626 KNKILK
+626 

>member
-12 PLGETSEDNYL
+12 PLGETSEENYL
-23 SVKSGRSGI
+23 SVKAGRSGI

-44 GFNAS
+44 GFYAS
-49 LLFEDFETLALKSAQ
+49 LLFEDFETLALRSAQ
-64 KAIANALKNIA
+64 KAIANAR
-75 NGQKAIGNAQK
+75 
-86 NIANEQKNIGNA
+86 
-98 QLELKGKRT
+98 LELKGKRT

-118 EGNIS
+118 EENIS

-166 YDTAIVCGCDT
+166 YDAAIVCGCDT

-221 PLQGNS
+221 PIQGNF

-269 ACKQIDLKEHL
+269 ACKQIDMKEHL

-305 LSELPA
+305 LSDLPA

-359 CAENRPTDKK
+359 CAENRPTDQK

-384 IWATKCPERE
+384 IWTAKNPERE
-394 NIALSQKEQQER
+394 NIALSQIEQQKC

-415 ITPEEVILDQR
+415 ITPEEVVLDHQ
-426 KIWEGKEELGE
+426 KLWEGNQNANEKLEE
-437 QEGQEHHS
+437 QEGAGHHS
-445 LLTSLYKQMIGDY
+445 LLTTLYKQMIGNY

-481 EKEETDE
+481 EKGDTDVERREEEGERLLE

-495 NHSSSIDSDRN
+495 NHSSSIASDRN
-506 YKESIKDKDN
+506 YKESINDKNN

-541 FQGETSFF
+541 FHGETSFF
-549 ILPDKDEKMMEE
+549 ILPDKDERMMEE

-566 CRDAQSKSF
+566 CLDDQSKSF

-590 ELKICRIQPSLI
+590 DLKIKKMRN
-602 AYQEVK
+602 YK
-608 GVKEVKELRRM
+608 
-619 SCSLIRR
+619 
-626 KNKILK
+626 

>member
-12 PLGETSEDNYL
+12 PLGETSEENYL
-23 SVKSGRSGI
+23 SVKAGRSGI

-44 GFNAS
+44 GFYAS

-64 KAIANALKNIA
+64 KA
-75 NGQKAIGNAQK
+75 
-86 NIANEQKNIGNA
+86 IGNA

-118 EGNIS
+118 EENIS

-136 IDSKPIV
+136 IDAKPIV

-157 GNRLIDSGL
+157 GNRLIDSDL
-166 YDTAIVCGCDT
+166 YDAAIVCGCDT

-221 PLQGNS
+221 PIQGNS

-269 ACKQIDLKEHL
+269 TCKQIDLKAHL

-305 LSELPA
+305 LSDLPA

-359 CAENRPTDKK
+359 CAENRQTDKK

-384 IWATKCPERE
+384 IWAAKKPERE
-394 NIALSQKEQQER
+394 NIALSQIEQQNR

-415 ITPEEVILDQR
+415 ITPEEVILDQQ
-426 KIWEGKEELGE
+426 KLWERKEELGE

-445 LLTSLYKQMIGDY
+445 LLTTLYKQMIGNY

-495 NHSSSIDSDRN
+495 NHSSSIASDRN

-541 FQGETSFF
+541 FHGETSFF
-549 ILPDKDEKMMEE
+549 ILPDKDERMMEE

-566 CRDAQSKSF
+566 CRDDQSKSF

-590 ELKICRIQPSLI
+590 DLKIKKMRN
-602 AYQEVK
+602 YK
-608 GVKEVKELRRM
+608 
-619 SCSLIRR
+619 
-626 KNKILK
+626 

>member
-12 PLGETSEDNYL
+12 PLGETSEENYL
-23 SVKSGRSGI
+23 SVKAGRSGI

-44 GFNAS
+44 GFYAS
-49 LLFEDFETLALKSAQ
+49 LLFEDFETLALRSAQ
-64 KAIANALKNIA
+64 KAIANELKT
-75 NGQKAIGNAQK
+75 KGNMR
-86 NIANEQKNIGNA
+86 
-98 QLELKGKRT
+98 LELKGKRT

-118 EGNIS
+118 EENIS

-136 IDSKPIV
+136 IDSQPIV

-157 GNRLIDSGL
+157 GNRLIDSDL
-166 YDTAIVCGCDT
+166 YDAAIVCGCDT

-221 PLQGNS
+221 PIQGNS

-269 ACKQIDLKEHL
+269 TCKQIDLKAHL

-305 LSELPA
+305 LSDLPA

-384 IWATKCPERE
+384 IWAAKIPERE
-394 NIALSQKEQQER
+394 NIALSQIEQQNR

-415 ITPEEVILDQR
+415 ITPEEVILDQQ
-426 KIWEGKEELGE
+426 KLWEGNQNANEKLEE
-437 QEGQEHHS
+437 QEGAGHHS
-445 LLTSLYKQMIGDY
+445 LLTSLYRQMIGNY

-481 EKEETDE
+481 EKGETDE

-495 NHSSSIDSDRN
+495 NHSSSIASDRN
-506 YKESIKDKDN
+506 YKESINDKNN

-541 FQGETSFF
+541 FHGETSFF
-549 ILPDKDEKMMEE
+549 ILPDKDERMMEE

-566 CRDAQSKSF
+566 CRDDQSKSF

-590 ELKICRIQPSLI
+590 DLKIKKMRN
-602 AYQEVK
+602 YK
-608 GVKEVKELRRM
+608 
-619 SCSLIRR
+619 
-626 KNKILK
+626 

>member
-12 PLGETSEDNYL
+12 PLGETSEENYL
-23 SVKSGRSGI
+23 SVKAGRSGI
-32 RAYEPGTCNIPE
+32 HAYEPGTCNIPE
-44 GFNAS
+44 GFYAS

-64 KAIANALKNIA
+64 KAIANAR
-75 NGQKAIGNAQK
+75 
-86 NIANEQKNIGNA
+86 
-98 QLELKGKRT
+98 LELKGKRT

-118 EGNIS
+118 EENIS
-123 LADSAQRIASQLG
+123 LADSAQRIATQLG
-136 IDSKPIV
+136 IDSQPIV

-166 YDTAIVCGCDT
+166 YDAAIVCGCDT

-221 PLQGNS
+221 PIQGNS

-246 KTADGLYLSLQR
+246 KTADGLYLSIQR

-269 ACKQIDLKEHL
+269 TCKQIDMKAHL

-305 LSELPA
+305 LSDLPT

-337 DDDTILGTR
+337 DDDTILETR

-384 IWATKCPERE
+384 IWAAKNPERE
-394 NIALSQKEQQER
+394 NIALPQIEQQNR

-415 ITPEEVILDQR
+415 ITPEEVVLDHQ
-426 KIWEGKEELGE
+426 KLWEGNQNANEKLGE

-445 LLTSLYKQMIGDY
+445 LLTTLYKQMIGNY
-458 PKFYKM
+458 PKFYKI

-481 EKEETDE
+481 EKGETDK
-488 ERAIIFF
+488 EREIIFF
-495 NHSSSIDSDRN
+495 NHSSSIASDRN
-506 YKESIKDKDN
+506 YKESINDKDN

-541 FQGETSFF
+541 FHGETSFF
-549 ILPDKDEKMMEE
+549 ILPDKDERMMEE

-566 CRDAQSKSF
+566 CRDDQSKSF

-590 ELKICRIQPSLI
+590 DLKIKKMRN
-602 AYQEVK
+602 YK
-608 GVKEVKELRRM
+608 
-619 SCSLIRR
+619 
-626 KNKILK
+626 

>member
-12 PLGETSEDNYL
+12 PLGETSEENYL

-32 RAYEPGTCNIPE
+32 RAYEPGTYNIPE
-44 GFNAS
+44 GFYAS
-49 LLFEDFETLALKSAQ
+49 LLFEDFETLALRSAQ
-64 KAIANALKNIA
+64 KAIA
-75 NGQKAIGNAQK
+75 
-86 NIANEQKNIGNA
+86 NA

-118 EGNIS
+118 EENIS

-136 IDSKPIV
+136 IDAKPIV

-166 YDTAIVCGCDT
+166 YDAAIVCGCDT

-221 PLQGNS
+221 PIQGNS

-269 ACKQIDLKEHL
+269 TCKQIDMKAHL

-305 LSELPA
+305 LSDLPA

-384 IWATKCPERE
+384 IWAAKNPERE
-394 NIALSQKEQQER
+394 NFALSQIEQQNR

-426 KIWEGKEELGE
+426 KLWEGNQNANEKLEK
-437 QEGQEHHS
+437 QEGAGHHS
-445 LLTSLYKQMIGDY
+445 LLTSLYRQMIGNY

-481 EKEETDE
+481 EKGDTDVERREEEGLLE

-495 NHSSSIDSDRN
+495 NHSSSIASDRN
-506 YKESIKDKDN
+506 YKESINDKNN

-541 FQGETSFF
+541 FHGETSFF
-549 ILPDKDEKMMEE
+549 ILPDKDERLMEE

-590 ELKICRIQPSLI
+590 DLKIKKMRN
-602 AYQEVK
+602 YK
-608 GVKEVKELRRM
+608 
-619 SCSLIRR
+619 
-626 KNKILK
+626 

>member
-12 PLGETSEDNYL
+12 PLGETSEENYL
-23 SVKSGRSGI
+23 SVKAGRSGI

-44 GFNAS
+44 GFYAS
-49 LLFEDFETLALKSAQ
+49 LLFEDFETLALRSAQ
-64 KAIANALKNIA
+64 KAIA
-75 NGQKAIGNAQK
+75 
-86 NIANEQKNIGNA
+86 NA

-118 EGNIS
+118 EENIS

-136 IDSKPIV
+136 IDSQPIV

-157 GNRLIDSGL
+157 GNRLIDSDL
-166 YDTAIVCGCDT
+166 YDAAIVCGCDT

-221 PLQGNS
+221 PIQGNS

-305 LSELPA
+305 LSDLPA

-384 IWATKCPERE
+384 IWAAKKPEIE
-394 NIALSQKEQQER
+394 NIALSQKEQQNR

-426 KIWEGKEELGE
+426 KLWEGKKELGE

-445 LLTSLYKQMIGDY
+445 LLTSLYKQMIGNY

-481 EKEETDE
+481 EKGETDK

-495 NHSSSIDSDRN
+495 NHSSSIASDRN
-506 YKESIKDKDN
+506 YKESINDKDN

-541 FQGETSFF
+541 FHGETSFF
-549 ILPDKDEKMMEE
+549 ILPDKDERMMEE

-566 CRDAQSKSF
+566 CRDDQSKSF
-575 LTGWIDYEDERHFEA
+575 LTGWINYEDERHFEA
-590 ELKICRIQPSLI
+590 DLKIKKMRN
-602 AYQEVK
+602 YK
-608 GVKEVKELRRM
+608 
-619 SCSLIRR
+619 
-626 KNKILK
+626 

>member
-12 PLGETSEDNYL
+12 PLGETSEENYL
-23 SVKSGRSGI
+23 SVKAGRSGI

-44 GFNAS
+44 GFYAS
-49 LLFEDFETLALKSAQ
+49 LLFEDFETLALRSAQ
-64 KAIANALKNIA
+64 KAIANA
-75 NGQKAIGNAQK
+75 QKT
-86 NIANEQKNIGNA
+86 IGNA

-118 EGNIS
+118 EENIS
-123 LADSAQRIASQLG
+123 LADSAQRIATQLG
-136 IDSKPIV
+136 IDAKPIV

-166 YDTAIVCGCDT
+166 YDAAIVCGCDT

-221 PLQGNS
+221 PIQGNS

-258 TLESFTKEISS
+258 TLESYTKEISS
-269 ACKQIDLKEHL
+269 TCKQIDMKAHL

-305 LSELPA
+305 LSDLPA

-384 IWATKCPERE
+384 IWAAKKPERE
-394 NIALSQKEQQER
+394 NIALSQIEQQNR

-415 ITPEEVILDQR
+415 ITPEEVVLDHQ
-426 KIWEGKEELGE
+426 KIWEGNQNANEKLEE
-437 QEGQEHHS
+437 QEGAGHHS
-445 LLTSLYKQMIGDY
+445 LLTSLYRQMIGNY

-481 EKEETDE
+481 EKGETDK

-495 NHSSSIDSDRN
+495 NHSSSIASDRN
-506 YKESIKDKDN
+506 YKESINDKDN

-541 FQGETSFF
+541 FHGETSFF
-549 ILPDKDEKMMEE
+549 ILPDKDERMMEE

-566 CRDAQSKSF
+566 CRDDQSKSF

-590 ELKICRIQPSLI
+590 DLKIKKMRN
-602 AYQEVK
+602 YK
-608 GVKEVKELRRM
+608 
-619 SCSLIRR
+619 
-626 KNKILK
+626 

>member
-12 PLGETSEDNYL
+12 PLGETSEENYL
-23 SVKSGRSGI
+23 SVKAGRSGI

-44 GFNAS
+44 GFYAS

-64 KAIANALKNIA
+64 KAM
-75 NGQKAIGNAQK
+75 
-86 NIANEQKNIGNA
+86 GNA

-118 EGNIS
+118 EENIS

-136 IDSKPIV
+136 IDAKPIV

-166 YDTAIVCGCDT
+166 YDAAIVCGCDT

-221 PLQGNS
+221 PIQGNS

-258 TLESFTKEISS
+258 TLESYTKEISS
-269 ACKQIDLKEHL
+269 TCKQIDLKEHL

-305 LSELPA
+305 LSDLPA

-384 IWATKCPERE
+384 IWAAKYPERE
-394 NIALSQKEQQER
+394 NEAAEQIEQQNR
-406 EFTTTHTIR
+406 EFTTTHAIR
-415 ITPEEVILDQR
+415 ITPEEVVLDHQ
-426 KIWEGKEELGE
+426 KLWEGNQNANEKLEE
-437 QEGQEHHS
+437 QEGAGHHS
-445 LLTSLYKQMIGDY
+445 LLTSLYRQMIGNY

-481 EKEETDE
+481 EKGDTDVERREEEGERLLE

-495 NHSSSIDSDRN
+495 NHSSSIASDRN
-506 YKESIKDKDN
+506 YKESINDKDN

-541 FQGETSFF
+541 FHGETSFF
-549 ILPDKDEKMMEE
+549 ILPDKDERMMEE

-590 ELKICRIQPSLI
+590 DLKIKKMRN
-602 AYQEVK
+602 YK
-608 GVKEVKELRRM
+608 
-619 SCSLIRR
+619 
-626 KNKILK
+626 

>member
-12 PLGETSEDNYL
+12 PLGETSEENYL
-23 SVKSGRSGI
+23 SVKAGRSGI

-44 GFNAS
+44 GFYAS

-64 KAIANALKNIA
+64 KAIAN
-75 NGQKAIGNAQK
+75 GR
-86 NIANEQKNIGNA
+86 
-98 QLELKGKRT
+98 LELKGKRT

-118 EGNIS
+118 EENIS
-123 LADSAQRIASQLG
+123 LADSAQRIANQLG
-136 IDSKPIV
+136 IDAKPIV

-157 GNRLIDSGL
+157 GNRLIDSDL
-166 YDTAIVCGCDT
+166 YDAAIVCGCDT
-177 PRQFILSGFQS
+177 PQQFILSGFQS

-221 PLQGNS
+221 PIQGNS

-269 ACKQIDLKEHL
+269 TCKQIDLKEHL

-305 LSELPA
+305 LSDLPA

-346 GFSELGVSGKMNI
+346 GFSELGVSGEMNI

-384 IWATKCPERE
+384 IWAAQNPERE
-394 NIALSQKEQQER
+394 NIALSQKEQQEC

-426 KIWEGKEELGE
+426 KLWEGKKELGE
-437 QEGQEHHS
+437 QEGKEHHS
-445 LLTSLYKQMIGDY
+445 LLTTLYKQMIGNY

-481 EKEETDE
+481 EKGDTDVERREEEGERLLE

-495 NHSSSIDSDRN
+495 NHSSSIASDRN
-506 YKESIKDKDN
+506 YKESINDKNN

-541 FQGETSFF
+541 FHGETSFF
-549 ILPDKDEKMMEE
+549 ILPDKDERMMEE

-590 ELKICRIQPSLI
+590 DLKIKKMRN
-602 AYQEVK
+602 YK
-608 GVKEVKELRRM
+608 
-619 SCSLIRR
+619 
-626 KNKILK
+626 